1 MFKLVFKSKFLWF
14 VEAPVGVLCMINHFQ
29 FCNLSY
35 LIMVVTTPNI
45 NSQLALP
52 YQKPPVNSSTDFK
65 VEWMNKK
72 EYVRKASSKDGMYY
86 ENKER
91 RRSEPFPWPGG
102 GRFKCFMFMINFAG
116 IKKISKIL

>member
-1 MFKLVFKSKFLWF
+1 
-14 VEAPVGVLCMINHFQ
+14 
-29 FCNLSY
+29 
-35 LIMVVTTPNI
+35 MVVTTPNI